1 MKSITL
7 FFAAL
12 SVAVLTGCGH
22 NAIIFDKGVGFR
34 AGFDPE
40 HLSADVRFVYGEA
53 VTLAV
58 RDKIE
63 LELVSDAEG
72 GQEQPDRNSR
82 LKSAARSMA
91 RRAISSRPEPLPNRS
106 THCSIP
112 QNRLPVCHFLSSHA
126 ASWSDAREVIP
137 AGLLPLRLIRP
148 RSSPAF
154 SHLSAGVFLL
164 SAIQICHT
172 SDAIR

>member
-1 MKSITL
+1 MKAITF

-12 SVAVLTGCGH
+12 SVAALTGCGH

-72 GQEQPDRNSR
+72 GQEQ
-82 LKSAARSMA
+82 SAADVKAGSKLKIKIGRQVNGAA
-91 RRAISSRPEPLPNRS
+91 RDLIE
-106 THCSIP
+106 
-112 QNRLPVCHFLSSHA
+112 
-126 ASWSDAREVIP
+126 
-137 AGLLPLRLIRP
+137 AGATAEQINALLNP
-148 RSSPAF
+148 
-154 SHLSAGVFLL
+154 
-164 SAIQICHT
+164 T
-172 SDAIR
+172 E

>member
-1 MKSITL
+1 MKYPKRTL
-7 FFAAL
+7 LFIFFDLA
-12 SVAVLTGCGH
+12 AVLGLTACGH

-72 GQEQPDRNSR
+72 GQEQ
-82 LKSAARSMA
+82 SAADVKAGSKLKIKIGRQVNGAA
-91 RRAISSRPEPLPNRS
+91 RDLIK
-106 THCSIP
+106 
-112 QNRLPVCHFLSSHA
+112 
-126 ASWSDAREVIP
+126 
-137 AGLLPLRLIRP
+137 AGATAEQINALLDP
-148 RSSPAF
+148 
-154 SHLSAGVFLL
+154 
-164 SAIQICHT
+164 T
-172 SDAIR
+172 E

>member
-1 MKSITL
+1 MKHRKRFL
-7 FFAAL
+7 LYVFFDL
-12 SVAVLTGCGH
+12 ISVLGLTGCGH

-72 GQEQPDRNSR
+72 GQEQSTADVKAGSK
-82 LKSAARSMA
+82 LKIKIGRQVNGAARDL
-91 RRAISSRPEPLPNRS
+91 IE
-106 THCSIP
+106 
-112 QNRLPVCHFLSSHA
+112 
-126 ASWSDAREVIP
+126 
-137 AGLLPLRLIRP
+137 AGATAEQINALL
-148 RSSPAF
+148 
-154 SHLSAGVFLL
+154 
-164 SAIQICHT
+164 T
-172 SDAIR
+172 K